1 MVKKVTVIKAAKE
14 QKHTQEERRL
24 KVCGYARVSTGNQAQ
39 ATSYTAQVEY
49 YTEKI
54 ESNPLWE
61 FAGVYADEGI
71 SGTNVKHRDE
81 FQMMISDCE
90 DGNIDLILTKSI
102 TRFARNTVEC
112 IQTIRKLKEIGVGI
126 YFEKE
131 NINTL
136 SEKSE
141 LFITILASV
150 AQGESENI
158 SSNNRWAIQKRFQDG
173 TYIISTP
180 AYGYGKDEDGNLVI
194 IESEAETVRWIYESY
209 LNGMGAYE
217 IEKALNQ
224 KGIPTIRG
232 AEKWQD
238 GVIQDILKNPIYEG
252 DTLQQR
258 TYTETRF
265 PFVRRVNNGQ
275 RNQYLI
281 KDSHPPIVTHE
292 EAEAVRNLMAY
303 RVDVLHMNKSDYTK
317 RYLFSGECGKT
328 FRRQKIYIG
337 KPYEKIIWTCSGH
350 VEDKESCCMKA
361 IREDVLHRAFTDMWN
376 KLYTNQ
382 GTILEPLLKELT
394 ELVAARQDSEEI
406 RQLDKE
412 IKNISEQSQILNQ
425 VMRKGYMDSAL
436 FMESSSKLGW
446 QLTECRRKKTLL
458 TRKLRRTKKIV
469 RTEQLIQLI
478 AEQDGLREE
487 FDEQLFR
494 MTAEKIEAI
503 NGILNG
509 TTNYILSKME
519 KEGADFAAVLKE
531 AQDKGYAERN
541 PEADV
546 EGYDAC
552 RKIAILSSLMF
563 SKNVDSEKVP
573 TEGITKITAADFEY
587 ANATDHTIKLLG
599 RSRAI
604 DDNTAEVMV
613 APFLLSKEHPLAM
626 VHGVF
631 NAVFVTGNMLGDSMY
646 YGRGAGKL
654 PTASAVVSDVVDC
667 ARHQGKVI
675 MCFWDKEEV
684 KLADIGEAGRSF
696 FIRAKAGAEDA
707 VTAAFPG
714 DRMVHLKDRK
724 EDFGYFTQSMKEKDF
739 QAKYEAL
746 GEQMLGRI
754 RLV

>member
-1 MVKKVTVIKAAKE
+1 MPAGGTGLVLRGLRKEPAAIGKWHLGWDWTHKEGKAKTVDNIGFTKRMANGPTDRGFDYFYGLTSPSGPPYLYMVNDMAEKQPNTRFEESGGGLYKIKGGIGHSDWSADGMQPHLADKMLEYLDENKDSDKPFFLYMALTAPHIPLFPSKE
-14 QKHTQEERRL
+14 FKG
-24 KVCGYARVSTGNQAQ
+24 KS
-39 ATSYTAQVEY
+39 
-49 YTEKI
+49 KI
-54 ESNPLWE
+54 GDYGDL
-61 FAGVYADEGI
+61 V
-71 SGTNVKHRDE
+71 
-81 FQMMISDCE
+81 MMID
-90 DGNIDLILTKSI
+90 DIVGRVN
-102 TRFARNTVEC
+102 
-112 IQTIRKLKEIGVGI
+112 RKLKEIGVGI

-209 LNGMGAYE
+209 LNGMGVYVIA
-217 IEKALNQ
+217 KALNQ

-252 DTLQQR
+252 DMLQQR

-317 RYLFSGECGKT
+317 RYLFSGRIICGECGRT

-350 VEDKESCCMKA
+350 VEDKESCCLKA

-412 IKNISEQSQILNQ
+412 IKDISEQSQILNQ

-436 FMESSSKLGW
+436 FYEKNNY
-446 QLTECRRKKTLL
+446 
-458 TRKLRRTKKIV
+458 I
-469 RTEQLIQLI
+469 
-478 AEQDGLREE
+478 GLRLLDCKRIKALLHSKRPGIKEIASTE
-487 FDEQLFR
+487 RLIRLLQDE
-494 MTAEKIEAI
+494 
-503 NGILNG
+503 G
-509 TTNYILSKME
+509 
-519 KEGADFAAVLKE
+519 GA
-531 AQDKGYAERN
+531 
-541 PEADV
+541 
-546 EGYDAC
+546 
-552 RKIAILSSLMF
+552 
-563 SKNVDSEKVP
+563 
-573 TEGITKITAADFEY
+573 
-587 ANATDHTIKLLG
+587 
-599 RSRAI
+599 
-604 DDNTAEVMV
+604 
-613 APFLLSKEHPLAM
+613 
-626 VHGVF
+626 
-631 NAVFVTGNMLGDSMY
+631 
-646 YGRGAGKL
+646 
-654 PTASAVVSDVVDC
+654 
-667 ARHQGKVI
+667 
-675 MCFWDKEEV
+675 
-684 KLADIGEAGRSF
+684 AGR
-696 FIRAKAGAEDA
+696 
-707 VTAAFPG
+707 VPG
-714 DRMVHLKDRK
+714 
-724 EDFGYFTQSMKEKDF
+724 
-739 QAKYEAL
+739 
-746 GEQMLGRI
+746 
-754 RLV
+754 

>member
-1 MVKKVTVIKAAKE
+1 MAKKVTVIKAAKA

-24 KVCGYARVSTGNQAQ
+24 KVCGYARVSTGSQAQ

-158 SSNNRWAIQKRFQDG
+158 SSNNRWAIQKRFQDE

-209 LNGMGAYE
+209 LNGMGVYVIA
-217 IEKALNQ
+217 KALNQ

-252 DTLQQR
+252 DMLQQR

-281 KDSHPPIVTHE
+281 KDSHPSIVTHE

-317 RYLFSGECGKT
+317 RYLFSGRIICGECGRT

-382 GTILEPLLKELT
+382 GTILEPLLKGLT

-412 IKNISEQSQILNQ
+412 IKDISGQSQILNQ

-458 TRKLRRTKKIV
+458 TRKLRRTKEIV
-469 RTEQLIQLI
+469 WTEQLIQLI

-487 FDEQLFR
+487 FDEQLFK
-494 MTAEKIEAI
+494 MTAEKI
-503 NGILNG
+503 
-509 TTNYILSKME
+509 
-519 KEGADFAAVLKE
+519 V
-531 AQDKGYAERN
+531 
-541 PEADV
+541 V
-546 EGYDAC
+546 
-552 RKIAILSSLMF
+552 
-563 SKNVDSEKVP
+563 
-573 TEGITKITAADFEY
+573 
-587 ANATDHTIKLLG
+587 
-599 RSRAI
+599 
-604 DDNTAEVMV
+604 
-613 APFLLSKEHPLAM
+613 SKEHDITFCL
-626 VHGVF
+626 HNGL
-631 NAVFVTGNMLGDSMY
+631 NLTERG
-646 YGRGAGKL
+646 GR
-654 PTASAVVSDVVDC
+654 
-667 ARHQGKVI
+667 Q
-675 MCFWDKEEV
+675 
-684 KLADIGEAGRSF
+684 
-696 FIRAKAGAEDA
+696 DA
-707 VTAAFPG
+707 VAHAN
-714 DRMVHLKDRK
+714 
-724 EDFGYFTQSMKEKDF
+724 
-739 QAKYEAL
+739 
-746 GEQMLGRI
+746 
-754 RLV
+754 RL

>member
-1 MVKKVTVIKAAKE
+1 MIQITVLEEE
-14 QKHTQEERRL
+14 QL
-24 KVCGYARVSTGNQAQ
+24 KT
-39 ATSYTAQVEY
+39 T
-49 YTEKI
+49 
-54 ESNPLWE
+54 LE
-61 FAGVYADEGI
+61 FAPLEESIADQILPLGSKESDIRFPETLTVRETMGEETTERTLSGITWKLDAENSDYSEFQGGLAPEDYFDRFDEDGEPEETEEKTWEGYDKANEEYKGAIYTYIPVIPESEEIPEDTALPEIHVQVGDAGIALYADEGI

-81 FQMMISDCE
+81 FQMMIADCE

-209 LNGMGAYE
+209 LNGMGVYVIA
-217 IEKALNQ
+217 KALNQ

-252 DTLQQR
+252 DMLQQR

-317 RYLFSGECGKT
+317 RYLFSGRIICGECGRT

-412 IKNISEQSQILNQ
+412 IKDISGQSQILNQ

-458 TRKLRRTKKIV
+458 TRKLRRTKEIV

-487 FDEQLFR
+487 FDEQLFK
-494 MTAEKIEAI
+494 MTAEKI
-503 NGILNG
+503 
-509 TTNYILSKME
+509 
-519 KEGADFAAVLKE
+519 V
-531 AQDKGYAERN
+531 
-541 PEADV
+541 V
-546 EGYDAC
+546 
-552 RKIAILSSLMF
+552 
-563 SKNVDSEKVP
+563 
-573 TEGITKITAADFEY
+573 
-587 ANATDHTIKLLG
+587 
-599 RSRAI
+599 
-604 DDNTAEVMV
+604 
-613 APFLLSKEHPLAM
+613 SKEHDITFCLYN
-626 VHGVF
+626 GLKL
-631 NAVFVTGNMLGDSMY
+631 TE
-646 YGRGAGKL
+646 RGGG
-654 PTASAVVSDVVDC
+654 
-667 ARHQGKVI
+667 Q
-675 MCFWDKEEV
+675 
-684 KLADIGEAGRSF
+684 
-696 FIRAKAGAEDA
+696 DA
-707 VTAAFPG
+707 VAHAN
-714 DRMVHLKDRK
+714 
-724 EDFGYFTQSMKEKDF
+724 
-739 QAKYEAL
+739 
-746 GEQMLGRI
+746 
-754 RLV
+754 RL

>member
-1 MVKKVTVIKAAKE
+1 MAKKVTVIKAAKA

-24 KVCGYARVSTGNQAQ
+24 KVCGYARVSTGSQAQ

-209 LNGMGAYE
+209 LNGMGVYVIA
-217 IEKALNQ
+217 KALNQ

-252 DTLQQR
+252 DMLQQR

-317 RYLFSGECGKT
+317 RYLFSGRIICGECGRT

-382 GTILEPLLKELT
+382 GTILEPLLKGLT

-412 IKNISEQSQILNQ
+412 IKDISEQSQILNQ

-458 TRKLRRTKKIV
+458 TRKLRRTKEIV

-487 FDEQLFR
+487 FDEQLFK
-494 MTAEKIEAI
+494 MTAEKI
-503 NGILNG
+503 
-509 TTNYILSKME
+509 
-519 KEGADFAAVLKE
+519 V
-531 AQDKGYAERN
+531 
-541 PEADV
+541 V
-546 EGYDAC
+546 
-552 RKIAILSSLMF
+552 
-563 SKNVDSEKVP
+563 
-573 TEGITKITAADFEY
+573 
-587 ANATDHTIKLLG
+587 
-599 RSRAI
+599 
-604 DDNTAEVMV
+604 
-613 APFLLSKEHPLAM
+613 SKEHDITFCL
-626 VHGVF
+626 HNGLKL
-631 NAVFVTGNMLGDSMY
+631 TERG
-646 YGRGAGKL
+646 GR
-654 PTASAVVSDVVDC
+654 
-667 ARHQGKVI
+667 Q
-675 MCFWDKEEV
+675 
-684 KLADIGEAGRSF
+684 
-696 FIRAKAGAEDA
+696 DA
-707 VTAAFPG
+707 VAHAN
-714 DRMVHLKDRK
+714 
-724 EDFGYFTQSMKEKDF
+724 
-739 QAKYEAL
+739 
-746 GEQMLGRI
+746 
-754 RLV
+754 RL